1 MPNIY
6 RVSVGRVAT
15 FFSAALVAATLL
27 AAGLPSS
34 VDAAEAT
41 PFKVGISTVVDTVTA
56 LWVAQDEGFFK
67 KNNLDVQIVNMNG
80 GSRGTQVLIS
90 GDIQAMHVGLSPV
103 VLANKQGAD
112 LRLILSSTNTI
123 PFTIFS
129 PKNITTGAQLK
140 GGKVGISAFSS
151 ESDIAV
157 TIALK
162 KLGLTRNDVTV
173 LQLGGSSQRLA
184 ALTSGQVQAVPLPE
198 PVASRARAQGLNP
211 IVDLAAAHEPWVF
224 DAVVVQEKYL
234 KEHRDVVVRFSK
246 AYIEGAY
253 FALSNEKRTK
263 EILGKEFK
271 TTNAQVIDA
280 SYNDFKQLMPL
291 DAAPSRE
298 GAKSVIE
305 QLEAAGKSVGS
316 KNVADYIDDSV
327 IAQLKKEGF
336 FDALKKKYHL

>member
-1 MPNIY
+1 MLRTY
-6 RVSVGRVAT
+6 RISKGCTAAFLT
-15 FFSAALVAATLL
+15 AALAVVL
-27 AAGLPSS
+27 AAGLPSPS
-34 VDAAEAT
+34 ARAADAT
-41 PFKVGISTVVDTVTA
+41 PFKIGISTVVDTITP
-56 LWVAQDEGFFK
+56 LFVAEDEGFFK

-80 GSRGTQVLIS
+80 GSRGTQVLLS

-162 KLGLTRNDVTV
+162 KLGLTRKDVTV

-198 PVASRARAQGLNP
+198 PVASKARAEGLNP

-224 DAVVVQEKYL
+224 DAVVMTQSYL
-234 KEHRDVVVRFSK
+234 KAHRDVAVRFAK
-246 AYIEGAY
+246 AYVEGAY
-253 FALSNEKRTK
+253 FALANEKRTK
-263 EILGKEFK
+263 EILAKAFK
-271 TTNAQVIDA
+271 TTNAQIIDA
-280 SYNDFKQLMPL
+280 SYKDFKGLMPL
-291 DAAPSRE
+291 DAEPSRE
-298 GAKSVIE
+298 GAKNVIE
-305 QLEAAGKSVGS
+305 QLEAAGKPVGS
-316 KNVADYIDDSV
+316 KNPADYIDDSI

-336 FDALKKKYHL
+336 FDSLKKKYHL